1 MNDTATA
8 TFEQERGRLTSLAYR
23 MLGERAA
30 AEDVV
35 QNAWLRWAGTDERE
49 IKIPAAW
56 LTTVTTRLAI
66 DALKSARHK
75 REVYAGIWLPEPIL
89 SDTENPATPEDAL
102 AQAQDVQ
109 LALLWAMERLAP
121 EERAAFIL
129 REAFDS
135 DYADIAATL
144 DKTEAACRQLVARA
158 KKRVSEESP
167 RFDASIAEVGDLLSR
182 FMEAAQ
188 THNKQEILSLLSPD
202 ALALSD
208 GGGKVRAAY
217 RPLVGPD
224 DIALVFTSLLQKN
237 ADNVKP
243 RLVYANGR
251 PAIVSLQKDEKTD
264 IVISLVPDH
273 EGLVRWIYVMRNPD
287 KLTRPT
293 EDIRPSA

>member
-1 MNDTATA
+1 LCKT
-8 TFEQERGRLTSLAYR
+8 
-23 MLGERAA
+23 
-30 AEDVV
+30 
-35 QNAWLRWAGTDERE
+35 AWLRWSGTDARALQ
-49 IKIPAAW
+49 IPAAW

-237 ADNVKP
+237 AANVKP